1 MNNNERLSKEASLSR
16 KESDSILPVA
26 SVQLFWGLSDS
37 EANTQSN
44 KGERILTAIREK
56 NQGKESKE
64 QWMAKVTIEMELT
77 EERVQ
82 KILEMIDELED
93 TLEDMRKISERME
106 RASGAL
112 SDET

>member
-16 KESDSILPVA
+16 QESDSILPVA

-56 NQGKESKE
+56 NQGKETKETKE
-64 QWMAKVTIEMELT
+64 Q
-77 EERVQ
+77 
-82 KILEMIDELED
+82 
-93 TLEDMRKISERME
+93 
-106 RASGAL
+106 
-112 SDET
+112 

>member
-1 MNNNERLSKEASLSR
+1 
-16 KESDSILPVA
+16 
-26 SVQLFWGLSDS
+26 
-37 EANTQSN
+37 
-44 KGERILTAIREK
+44 
-56 NQGKESKE
+56 
-64 QWMAKVTIEMELT
+64 MAKVTIEMELT